1 MARQK
6 NLADVA
12 RLAGVHASTVSRV
25 LNPATRSMIRPAV
38 AERVMEAVASV
49 GYRPHAIAASLRT
62 RRSSTVGVLIPD
74 LTNPLFA
81 QIVRGIEDGL
91 GAAGYTAVLGNSDNE
106 PARERTLLQRMRER
120 RVDGLILATAH
131 REDALIAECR
141 AEDMPLV
148 LVNRTVDD
156 RAVSAVVVDDSAGI
170 QLAVDHLVG
179 LGHRAIAH
187 LAGPQD
193 LSTGRLRQ
201 RSFAKAMAAA
211 GLDIDPRL
219 ILVCRAMTEAEGGR
233 QFAVLESRGIPFSA
247 VLAGNDLIA
256 MGCYDEIAARGLN
269 CPGAV
274 SIVGY
279 NDIRFV
285 DRLAPPLTTV
295 RIPQY
300 EMGAEAARLLL
311 ARMRDPAAPVQTIT
325 LRPELIVRGSTA
337 AVRRQKPDD
346 RRRQWDRRHG
356 VRERRRKTGDTAG

>member
-1 MARQK
+1 VARGK

-25 LNPATRSMIRPAV
+25 LNPETRSMIRSEV
-38 AERVMEAVASV
+38 AQRVLAAAAEV
-49 GYRPHAIAASLRT
+49 GYRPNAIAASLRT
-62 RRSSTVGVLIPD
+62 NRSSIVGVMIPD

-81 QIVRGIEDGL
+81 AIVRGIEDAL
-91 GAAGYTAVLGNSDNE
+91 GAAGYTAILGNSDNE
-106 PARERTLLQRMRER
+106 PARERTVLQKMRER

-141 AEDMPLV
+141 ADGTPLV

-156 RAVSAVVVDDSAGI
+156 RGVSAVVVDDAVGI
-170 QLAVDHLVG
+170 QLAVEHLVG
-179 LGHRAIAH
+179 LGHRTIAH

-193 LSTGRLRQ
+193 LSTGKLRQ
-201 RSFAKAMAAA
+201 RSFNKAMAAA
-211 GLDIDPRL
+211 GATVDPRL
-219 ILVCRAMTEAEGGR
+219 VVVCAAMTEAEGR
-233 QFAVLESRGIPFSA
+233 RRFTELLARRVKFTA

-256 MGCYDEIAARGLN
+256 MGCYDALGARGQQA
-269 CPGAV
+269 PDAV

-285 DRLAPPLTTV
+285 DRMAPPLTTV

-300 EMGAEAARLLL
+300 DMGAEAARLLL
-311 ARMRDPAAPVQTIT
+311 LRMRDPSAPVQTIT

-337 AVRRQKPDD
+337 SLRTPPTPPRRPG
-346 RRRQWDRRHG
+346 RRASRS
-356 VRERRRKTGDTAG
+356 AA

>member
-1 MARQK
+1 VIRHK
-6 NLADVA
+6 RLADVA

-25 LNPATRSMIRPAV
+25 LNPGTRAMIRPAV
-38 AERVMEAVASV
+38 AERVLAAAAQV
-49 GYRPHAIAASLRT
+49 GYRPHTLAASLRT

-81 QIVRGIEDGL
+81 AIVRGIEDAL

-106 PARERTLLQRMRER
+106 PGRERTLLQRMRER

-141 AEDMPLV
+141 ADEIPLV

-156 RAVSAVVVDDSAGI
+156 RTVSAVVVDDAAGI
-170 QLAVDHLVG
+170 RLAVEHLVG

-201 RSFAKAMAAA
+201 RSFARAMVAA
-211 GLDIDPRL
+211 GLRVDPHL
-219 ILVCRAMTEAEGGR
+219 VLVCRSMTEDEGRR
-233 QFAVLESRGIPFSA
+233 QFAQLLARDVKLTA

-256 MGCYDEIAARGLN
+256 MGCYDALAARGLA

-274 SIVGY
+274 SVVGY
-279 NDIRFV
+279 NDLRFV

-300 EMGAEAARLLL
+300 DMGAEAARLLL
-311 ARMRDPAAPVQTIT
+311 ARMRDPGAAIRTIT
-325 LRPELIVRGSTA
+325 LAPELVVRGSTA
-337 AVRRQKPDD
+337 PVTRQTEAD
-346 RRRQWDRRHG
+346 RRREARDRRNSAAD
-356 VRERRRKTGDTAG
+356 RRG

>member
-1 MARQK
+1 MRQK
-6 NLADVA
+6 SLADVA

-25 LNPATRSMIRPAV
+25 LNPGTRAMIRPAV
-38 AERVMEAVASV
+38 AERVLAAVATV

-62 RRSSTVGVLIPD
+62 QRSSTVGVLIPD

-81 QIVRGIEDGL
+81 TIVRGIEDGL
-91 GAAGYTAVLGNSDNE
+91 AAAGYTAVLGNSDNE
-106 PARERTLLQRMRER
+106 PERARTLMRRMRER
-120 RVDGLILATAH
+120 RVDGLILATAQ

-141 AEDMPLV
+141 ADGIPLV

-156 RAVSAVVVDDSAGI
+156 RAVSAVVVDDAAGI
-170 QLAVDHLVG
+170 RLAVDHLVG

-201 RSFAKAMAAA
+201 RSFARALVAA
-211 GLDIDPRL
+211 GLAIDPRL
-219 ILVCRAMTEAEGGR
+219 VLVCRAMTEAEGRR
-233 QFAVLESRGIPFSA
+233 QFDALIGRGARFTA

-256 MGCYDEIAARGLN
+256 MGCYDALAAHRLT
-269 CPGAV
+269 CPRDV

-300 EMGAEAARLLL
+300 DMGAEAARLLL
-311 ARMRDPAAPVQTIT
+311 ARMRDPAAPVQTLT
-325 LRPELIVRGSTA
+325 LGPALVVRASTA
-337 AVRRQKPDD
+337 PVRRQTPAERRQRAERRLRPAD
-346 RRRQWDRRHG
+346 RRRR
-356 VRERRRKTGDTAG
+356 

>member
-1 MARQK
+1 MRRK

-25 LNPATRSMIRPAV
+25 LNPATRAMIRPAV
-38 AERVMEAVASV
+38 AETVLAAVAQL

-81 QIVRGIEDGL
+81 AIVRGIEDAL
-91 GAAGYTAVLGNSDNE
+91 GAAGYTAMLGNCDND
-106 PARERTLLQRMRER
+106 PARERTMLQKMRER

-141 AEDMPLV
+141 ADDIPLV

-156 RAVSAVVVDDSAGI
+156 RAVSAVVVDDATGI
-170 QLAVDHLVG
+170 RLAIEHLAG

-193 LSTGRLRQ
+193 LSTGRQRQ
-201 RSFAKAMAAA
+201 RSFAKALAAA
-211 GLDIDPRL
+211 GLVADPRL
-219 ILVCRAMTEAEGGR
+219 VLVCRAMTEDEGRR
-233 QFAVLESRGIPFSA
+233 QFAALLARGRAVTA

-256 MGCYDEIAARGLN
+256 MGCYDELAARGLA
-269 CPGAV
+269 CPASM

-300 EMGAEAARLLL
+300 AMGAEAARLLL
-311 ARMRDPAAPVQTIT
+311 ARMADPKIPVRTVT
-325 LRPELIVRGSTA
+325 LAPELVVRGSTA
-337 AVRRQKPDD
+337 PVGTAKRRS
-346 RRRQWDRRHG
+346 RRHAP
-356 VRERRRKTGDTAG
+356 AGES

>member
-1 MARQK
+1 VIRQK
-6 NLADVA
+6 SLADVA

-25 LNPATRSMIRPAV
+25 LNPGTRAMIRPAV
-38 AERVMEAVASV
+38 AERVLAAVATV

-91 GAAGYTAVLGNSDNE
+91 AAAGYTAMLGNSDNE
-106 PARERTLLQRMRER
+106 PGRERTLLHRMRER

-141 AEDMPLV
+141 ADDIPLV

-156 RAVSAVVVDDSAGI
+156 RAVSAVVVDDTAGI
-170 QLAVDHLVG
+170 KLAVDHLVG

-201 RSFAKAMAAA
+201 RSFARAMAAA
-211 GLDIDPRL
+211 GLPLDPRL
-219 ILVCRAMTEAEGGR
+219 VLVCRAMTEAEGRR
-233 QFAVLESRGIPFSA
+233 QFDTLLGRAAPFTA

-256 MGCYDEIAARGLN
+256 MGCYDALAAHGLA
-269 CPGAV
+269 CPGDV

-300 EMGAEAARLLL
+300 DMGAEAARLLL
-311 ARMRDPAAPVQTIT
+311 ARMRDPAAPVQTLT
-325 LRPELIVRGSTA
+325 LGPELIVRASTA
-337 AVRRQKPDD
+337 PLHRHQPDERRQRAD
-346 RRRQWDRRHG
+346 RRR
-356 VRERRRKTGDTAG
+356 K

>member
-1 MARQK
+1 MRQK

-25 LNPATRSMIRPAV
+25 LNPATRAMIRPAV
-38 AERVMEAVASV
+38 AETVLAAVAKL

-81 QIVRGIEDGL
+81 AIVRGIEDAL
-91 GAAGYTAVLGNSDNE
+91 GEAGYTAILGNCDND
-106 PARERTLLQRMRER
+106 PARERTVLQKMRER

-141 AEDMPLV
+141 ADDIPLV

-156 RAVSAVVVDDSAGI
+156 RAVSAVVVDDATGI
-170 QLAVDHLVG
+170 RLAIEHLAG

-193 LSTGRLRQ
+193 LSTGRQRQ

-211 GLDIDPRL
+211 GLAADPRL
-219 ILVCRAMTEAEGGR
+219 VLVCRAMTEDEGRR
-233 QFAVLESRGIPFSA
+233 QFAALLARGRAVTA

-256 MGCYDEIAARGLN
+256 MGCYDELAARGLA
-269 CPGAV
+269 CPASM

-300 EMGAEAARLLL
+300 AMGAEAARLLL
-311 ARMRDPAAPVQTIT
+311 ARMADPKIPVGTVT
-325 LRPELIVRGSTA
+325 LAPELVVRGSTA
-337 AVRRQKPDD
+337 PVGTATRRP
-346 RRRQWDRRHG
+346 RRPAR
-356 VRERRRKTGDTAG
+356 AGES

>member
-1 MARQK
+1 MIRQK

-25 LNPATRSMIRPAV
+25 LNPETRSMIGPAV
-38 AERVMEAVASV
+38 AQKVLEAVAKI

-62 RRSSTVGVLIPD
+62 QRSSTVGVLIPD

-81 QIVRGIEDGL
+81 AIVRGIEDAL
-91 GAAGYTAVLGNSDNE
+91 GEAGYTAMIGNSDNE
-106 PARERTLLQRMRER
+106 PVRERTVLQKMRER

-141 AEDMPLV
+141 ADNIPLV

-156 RAVSAVVVDDSAGI
+156 RAVSAVVVDDAVGI

-179 LGHRAIAH
+179 LGHRAIVH

-201 RSFAKAMAAA
+201 RSFARAMTAA
-211 GLDIDPRL
+211 GQAVDARL
-219 ILVCRAMTEAEGGR
+219 VLVCKAMTEAEGKR
-233 QFAVLESRGIPFSA
+233 QFGALLARRAKFTA

-256 MGCYDEIAARGLN
+256 MGCYDELAARGLA
-269 CPGAV
+269 CPAAV

-285 DRLAPPLTTV
+285 DRMAPPLTTV

-300 EMGAEAARLLL
+300 DMGAEAARLLL
-311 ARMRDPAAPVQTIT
+311 ARMRDPRAPVQTIT
-325 LRPELIVRGSTA
+325 LRPTLIVRGSTSRLREA
-337 AVRRQKPDD
+337 GVRGQDGK
-346 RRRQWDRRHG
+346 RRRPS
-356 VRERRRKTGDTAG
+356 

>member
-1 MARQK
+1 MIRHK
-6 NLADVA
+6 RLADVA

-25 LNPATRSMIRPAV
+25 LNPGTRAMIRPAV
-38 AERVMEAVASV
+38 AERVLAAAAQV
-49 GYRPHAIAASLRT
+49 GYRPHTLAASLRT

-81 QIVRGIEDGL
+81 AIVRGIEDAL

-106 PARERTLLQRMRER
+106 PGRERTLLQRMRER

-141 AEDMPLV
+141 ADEIPLV

-156 RAVSAVVVDDSAGI
+156 HTVSAVVVDDAAGI
-170 QLAVDHLVG
+170 RLAVEHLVG

-201 RSFAKAMAAA
+201 RSFARAMVAA
-211 GLDIDPRL
+211 GLRVDPRL
-219 ILVCRAMTEAEGGR
+219 VLVCRSMTEDEGRR
-233 QFAVLESRGIPFSA
+233 QFAQLLARDVTFSA

-256 MGCYDEIAARGLN
+256 MGCYDALGARGLS
-269 CPGAV
+269 CPAAM

-285 DRLAPPLTTV
+285 DRLSPPLTTV

-300 EMGAEAARLLL
+300 DMGAEAARLLL
-311 ARMRDPAAPVQTIT
+311 ARMRDAAAPVQTIT
-325 LRPELIVRGSTA
+325 LRPELVVRGSTA
-337 AVRRQKPDD
+337 RAPREAAPRARTKRRA
-346 RRRQWDRRHG
+346 
-356 VRERRRKTGDTAG
+356 AG

>member
-1 MARQK
+1 MIRHK
-6 NLADVA
+6 RLADVA

-25 LNPATRSMIRPAV
+25 LNPGTRAMIRPAV
-38 AERVMEAVASV
+38 AARVLEAAAQV
-49 GYRPHAIAASLRT
+49 GYRPHALAASLRT
-62 RRSSTVGVLIPD
+62 QRSSTVGVVIPD

-81 QIVRGIEDGL
+81 AIVRGIEDAL

-106 PARERTLLQRMRER
+106 PARARTLLQRMRER

-141 AEDMPLV
+141 ADEIPLV

-156 RAVSAVVVDDSAGI
+156 RATSAVVVDDAAGI
-170 QLAVDHLVG
+170 RLAVEHLVG

-201 RSFAKAMAAA
+201 RSFARAMVAA
-211 GLDIDPRL
+211 GLRVDPRL
-219 ILVCRAMTEAEGGR
+219 VLVCRSMTEAEGRR
-233 QFAVLESRGIPFSA
+233 QFGQLLTRGAKFTA

-256 MGCYDEIAARGLN
+256 MGCYDELAARGLA
-269 CPGAV
+269 CPKAV

-279 NDIRFV
+279 NDLRFV
-285 DRLAPPLTTV
+285 DRMAPPLTTV

-300 EMGAEAARLLL
+300 DMGAEAARLLL
-311 ARMRDPAAPVQTIT
+311 DRMLDPRAPVRTIT
-325 LRPELIVRGSTA
+325 LAPELVVRGSTA
-337 AVRRQKPDD
+337 PIRRQTAAD
-346 RRRQWDRRHG
+346 RRREARDRRQ
-356 VRERRRKTGDTAG
+356 RPADRRG

>member
-1 MARQK
+1 VIRPK

-25 LNPATRSMIRPAV
+25 LNPETRSMIRPAV
-38 AERVMEAVASV
+38 AQKVLEAVAKV

-62 RRSSTVGVLIPD
+62 QRSSTVGVLIPD

-81 QIVRGIEDGL
+81 AIVRGIEDALAG
-91 GAAGYTAVLGNSDNE
+91 AGYTAILGNSDNE
-106 PARERTLLQRMRER
+106 PGRERMVLQKMRER

-131 REDALIAECR
+131 REDVLIKEAE
-141 AEDMPLV
+141 ADGTPIV

-156 RAVSAVVVDDSAGI
+156 RAVSSVVVDDAVGI
-170 QLAVDHLVG
+170 KLAVDHLVG

-201 RSFAKAMAAA
+201 RSFARAMAAA
-211 GLDIDPRL
+211 GQAVDARL
-219 ILVCRAMTEAEGGR
+219 VLVCKAMTEAEGRR
-233 QFAVLESRGIPFSA
+233 QFGALLGRRARFTA

-256 MGCYDEIAARGLN
+256 MGCYDELAARGLA

-300 EMGAEAARLLL
+300 DMGAEAARLLL
-311 ARMRDPAAPVQTIT
+311 ARMREPAAPVQTIT

-337 AVRRQKPDD
+337 RAREARR
-346 RRRQWDRRHG
+346 
-356 VRERRRKTGDTAG
+356 

>member
-1 MARQK
+1 VIRHK
-6 NLADVA
+6 RLADVA

-25 LNPATRSMIRPAV
+25 LNPGTRAMIRPAV
-38 AERVMEAVASV
+38 AARVLEAAAQV
-49 GYRPHAIAASLRT
+49 GYRPHALAASLRT
-62 RRSSTVGVLIPD
+62 QRSSTVGVLIPD

-81 QIVRGIEDGL
+81 AIVRGIEDAL

-106 PARERTLLQRMRER
+106 PARARTLLQRMRER

-141 AEDMPLV
+141 ADEIPLV

-156 RAVSAVVVDDSAGI
+156 RATSAVVVDDAAGI
-170 QLAVDHLVG
+170 RLAVEHLVG

-201 RSFAKAMAAA
+201 RSFARAMVAA
-211 GLDIDPRL
+211 GLRVDPRL
-219 ILVCRAMTEAEGGR
+219 VLVCRSMTEAEGRR
-233 QFAVLESRGIPFSA
+233 QFAQLLARGAKFTA

-256 MGCYDEIAARGLN
+256 MGCYDELAARGLA
-269 CPGAV
+269 CPNAV

-279 NDIRFV
+279 NDLRFV
-285 DRLAPPLTTV
+285 DRMAPPLTTV

-300 EMGAEAARLLL
+300 DMGAEAARLLL
-311 ARMRDPAAPVQTIT
+311 ARMLDPHAPVRTIT
-325 LRPELIVRGSTA
+325 LAPELVVRGSTA
-337 AVRRQKPDD
+337 PIRRQTAAD
-346 RRRQWDRRHG
+346 RRREARDRRQ
-356 VRERRRKTGDTAG
+356 RAADRRG